1 MSYTTTIAS
10 EWRGRDVKIK
20 GNKVSG
26 KSVFETGLI
35 VEGQAKLLTPVD
47 TGRLAA
53 SITTQ
58 TKSDGHTAPS
68 GEGAVGT
75 DVIAAPLIDNEA
87 FVGTPVFYGP
97 YQEFGTVRSAAQPF
111 LRPALALASGRTL
124 TIFENNGRLEFR
136 EYLR

>member
-10 EWRGRDVKIK
+10 EWRGREVKIK

-35 VEGQAKLLTPVD
+35 VEGQAKLLSAVD

-53 SITTQ
+53 SYTTQ
-58 TKSDGHTAPS
+58 TKNDGHTAPS
-68 GEGAVGT
+68 GRGAVRT
-75 DVIAAPLIDNEA
+75 DVIAAPLVDNEA
-87 FVGTPVFYGP
+87 LVGTPVFYGP
-97 YQEFGTVRSAAQPF
+97 YIEFGTVRSAAQPA

-124 TIFENNGRLEFR
+124 TIFEKNGRLEFR
-136 EYLR
+136 EYLK